1 MAWIVAV
8 VDVVVVGHVADEWS
22 GYIGGRST
30 GGGLIAV
37 ASSEAPL
44 AVWRC
49 TIVLCGPAE
58 ASWAAALA
66 SGADSIPAR
75 RAAVGEGA
83 TATSSAS

>member
-22 GYIGGRST
+22 GYIGSGST
-30 GGGLIAV
+30 GGSLIAV
-37 ASSEAPL
+37 AGSEAPL

-49 TIVLCGPAE
+49 AIVLCGPAE

-75 RAAVGEGA
+75 RATVGEGA
-83 TATSSAS
+83 TATSGAS